1 MFPDSSEWVPVARLL
16 DLKARDRALVHV
28 NGTELALFRVGERI
42 YAIHNRCPH
51 RSGPLVRG
59 FLEDG
64 PAIRC
69 PMHGWRYDL
78 TTGESDR
85 PARAAVYPVRIEGDE
100 ISVRL

>member
-1 MFPDSSEWVPVARLL
+1 MSPDSGEWVPVARLL
-16 DLKARDRALVHV
+16 DLDARDRALVHV
-28 NGTELALFRVGERI
+28 NGTEIALCRVGERI

-59 FLEDG
+59 ILEAG

-85 PARAAVYPVRIEGDE
+85 PARAAVYRVRVEGDE

>member
-1 MFPDSSEWVPVARLL
+1 MPPDPGEWVPVARLL
-16 DLKARDRALVHV
+16 DLEARDRALVRV
-28 NGTELALFRVGERI
+28 NGTEIALFRVGERI
-42 YAIHNRCPH
+42 YAIDNRCPH

-78 TTGESDR
+78 RTGESDR
-85 PARAAVYPVRIEGDE
+85 PARTAVYPVRVEGDE